1 MSQTAARKKG
11 GPPRK
16 APEGL
21 NKALFIRANSA
32 LLDRLDQL
40 CEQERKRRPGV
51 VLSRADVARSI
62 LWDAINRS
70 GKKESK

>member
-1 MSQTAARKKG
+1 MSRRAAHRKG

-32 LLDRLDQL
+32 LLDRLDEL
-40 CEQERKRRPGV
+40 CEQEKKRRPGI

-70 GKKESK
+70 GKDESK